1 MKIFHFLSKQ
11 ASRKN
16 LYNFIYDSVKKIRKK
31 NFRILNIGSGGEI
44 EDELKK
50 YFDIL
55 YSIDIDK
62 RRNPSQ
68 IIDLCDKDFIKKI
81 KFKPNLVCIF
91 EVLEHTKDPKLAIN
105 NIYKILKK
113 NDYCLASVPFNFHI
127 HDDPN
132 DFWRFT
138 SYGLKFLFK
147 DFSEVNIKMRNGWL
161 DSIFVNII
169 RLEKEN
175 NLFSKITGK
184 FFILIYFLTYP
195 LIQIIQK
202 IVTSKKLTTGYYIEA
217 KK

>member
-1 MKIFHFLSKQ
+1 MKIFHFLSKK

-16 LYNFIYDSVKKIRKK
+16 LYNFIYDSTKKIRKK

-62 RRNPSQ
+62 KRNPSQ

-127 HDDPN
+127 HDEPN

-147 DFSEVNIKMRNGWL
+147 DFSEVNIKIRNGWL

-175 NLFSKITGK
+175 NFFSKITGK

-202 IVTSKKLTTGYYIEA
+202 IVISKKLTTGYYIEA

>member
-55 YSIDIDK
+55 YSIDIDEK
-62 RRNPSQ
+62 RNPNQ
-68 IIDLCDKDFIKKI
+68 ILDLCDKDFIKKI

-127 HDDPN
+127 HDEPN

-147 DFSEVNIKMRNGWL
+147 DFSEVNIKIRNGWL

-175 NLFSKITGK
+175 K
-184 FFILIYFLTYP
+184 
-195 LIQIIQK
+195 
-202 IVTSKKLTTGYYIEA
+202 TT
-217 KK
+217 